1 MSQLTQ
7 PSRYFKMNFIFPP
20 KVTEPSS
27 AQSVHAGHTCKLLR
41 CNVSLA
47 SGSQAQLRDLHA
59 GTLKESTGKHIADLQ
74 NNTCSHTRSTY
85 DLGITLLSEACPW
98 LPTVKHQGQSDCSCG
113 QKTEVL
119 CLHGEWS
126 LPSNSTRHKKWA
138 SSKPCITRP
147 GNHQEQPQ
155 KRSLGPLIQTFGV
168 WVISMHV

>member
-20 KVTEPSS
+20 KVTESSS

-41 CNVSLA
+41 CNVGLA

-98 LPTVKHQGQSDCSCG
+98 LPTVK
-113 QKTEVL
+113 
-119 CLHGEWS
+119 
-126 LPSNSTRHKKWA
+126 R
-138 SSKPCITRP
+138 
-147 GNHQEQPQ
+147 
-155 KRSLGPLIQTFGV
+155 
-168 WVISMHV
+168 

>member
-98 LPTVKHQGQSDCSCG
+98 LPTVKHQGRDCG
-113 QKTEVL
+113 AAEQQKSE
-119 CLHGEWS
+119 CERQWSPSWGERDSPGSGKHEDNFRQTKCKENWILEPLTL
-126 LPSNSTRHKKWA
+126 LP
-138 SSKPCITRP
+138 
-147 GNHQEQPQ
+147 
-155 KRSLGPLIQTFGV
+155 GP
-168 WVISMHV
+168 S